1 MEVKARIKKLRELM
15 KEKGLDAYVIPSS
28 DAHQSEYVADHWQSR
43 SWISGFTGSAGT
55 VVITAEQ
62 SGLWTDG
69 RYFIQAEI
77 QLKDSGIKLFKMNQP
92 GVPTYIDW
100 LAEQF
105 STGSCVGFDGRV
117 FSRFNVEKMSKKF
130 DRKGIKI
137 NDQYDLIDRIW
148 SERPA
153 LPMEKVFIHQEEYAG
168 RSVSAKLKSV
178 REKMQEKGVDYFLLS
193 SLDDLAWLYNIR
205 GSDILHNPVA
215 LAYGLLSTEKAW
227 LFIDKE
233 KLLPEVEGYLNE
245 HGVTIESYQAVAD
258 LLGKLAAGDSLYYD
272 PRATNNY
279 LYNAIPAGC
288 EKVAGRN
295 ITTDLKA
302 VKNETEIVNLKECQ
316 IRDGV
321 AMVKFL
327 YWLKQNLVKEEISEL
342 TVVEKLKEFR
352 SQQEKFIGPSF
363 DPIVAYREHAAMMH
377 YKATDESNYQLAA
390 QGMLLIDSGGQY
402 LDGTTDLTRTIVLGQ
417 ISAEEKHDFTLALK
431 GHIALSQARFL
442 HGATGSNLD
451 VLARRPLWE
460 EGLDYKCGTGHG
472 VGFFLNVHE
481 GPQSISPLPN
491 KVKLDAGMIITNE
504 PGVYKDGR
512 HGIRIE
518 NVLLVQKD
526 EKTEFGQFM
535 KFETI
540 SYCPIDLAGIN
551 PELLNTKE
559 KQWLN
564 DYHQMV
570 YQTLAPRLED
580 EERQWLAEE
589 TRRLH

>member
-77 QLKDSGIKLFKMNQP
+77 QLKDSGTKLFKMNQP

-105 STGSCVGFDGRV
+105 LAGSCVGFDGRV

-205 GSDILHNPVA
+205 GNDILHNPVA

-233 KLLPEVEGYLNE
+233 KLLPEVEGYLGE
-245 HGVTIESYQAVAD
+245 HGVTIEPYQAVAD

-302 VKNETEIVNLKECQ
+302 VKNETEIANLKECQ

-327 YWLKQNLVKEEISEL
+327 YWLKQNLAKEEISEL

-377 YKATDESNYQLAA
+377 YKATEESNYQLAA

-580 EERQWLAEE
+580 EERQWLEEE
-589 TRRLH
+589 TRRLP